1 MTTLL
6 TAKQH
11 RILAANLLRTAG
23 TPGHHNK
30 KRAKDMAQRHETM
43 AKMIERRDAMTPEQH
58 RILAADYLKK
68 AGTNAYL
75 THKRARQLAEQE
87 ENMAAEK
94 AAKRRADL
102 R

>member
-6 TAKQH
+6 TPKQH
-11 RILAANLLRTAG
+11 RILAANLLKTAG
-23 TPGHHNK
+23 TPGHPNK

-43 AKMIERRDAMTPEQH
+43 AKMIEHRDAMTPEQH
-58 RILAADYLKK
+58 RIEAADYLNK

-75 THKRARQLAEQE
+75 THARAKQLAEDH

-94 AAKRRADL
+94 RAMEARR
-102 R
+102 